1 MGCCCCNESLGRRQ
15 ITRYE
20 FLNSFLVSI
29 LALLAAVV
37 TAWRIYMEHN
47 YLVDDI
53 YFYLTLIPSGLEVI
67 VSLVIFIGFLTPE
80 RLNRC
85 IGSCCCYANNFYG
98 FFAWCDPLLCF
109 VLQVLV
115 WVPFVCISRVQVAHY
130 KIANNISLSQ
140 QQYLHDERSELFDIG
155 EWPWTPQD
163 YNLDILFVQACFLVI
178 VIIRLFSPRGGITFS
193 EMLKFAIVWLTEA
206 LDLLAFLDDLNAE
219 VLPHP
224 YLAYAVAVA
233 ASVSSLQF
241 LSTCTFIFYPVVFAE
256 EKTEEEEKGV
266 RYRLGLSITSAFF
279 DDIPLLVIRCLLFKE
294 IYLPLKQLSAVYL
307 FFMCKSFLFACMG
320 LTLACIEGYKCTKDG
335 HDNAVSPV
343 DSDSIKMSEEGF
355 MPGEDEDYS
364 GEMKGSATYF

>member
-1 MGCCCCNESLGRRQ
+1 MGSCCSESLGHRQ

-20 FLNSFLVSI
+20 FLNSFLLSI

-37 TAWRIYMEHN
+37 TAWRIYIEHN

-67 VSLVIFIGFLTPE
+67 VSLVIFIGFLIPE

-98 FFAWCDPLLCF
+98 FFAWFDPLLFF

-130 KIANNISLSQ
+130 TVANNVSSSEQ
-140 QQYLHDERSELFDIG
+140 SSYDDSGELFDID
-155 EWPWTPQD
+155 ELPWNPQE
-163 YNLDILFVQACFLVI
+163 YNLDLLFVQACFLVI
-178 VIIRLFSPRGGITFS
+178 VIIRLFSPRGGICFS
-193 EMLKFAIVWLTEA
+193 EMLKFAIMWLADA

-219 VLPHP
+219 VLLHR

-233 ASVSSLQF
+233 ASVSALQF
-241 LSTCTFIFYPVVFAE
+241 LSTCTFVCYPAVFAE
-256 EKTEEEEKGV
+256 KKTEEKKKGDK
-266 RYRLGLSITSAFF
+266 YRLGLSIISAFF

-307 FFMCKSFLFACMG
+307 FFMCKSFLGASMG
-320 LTLACIEGYKCTKDG
+320 LGLVCMEVYKCISDG
-335 HDNAVSPV
+335 HANSVTPI
-343 DSDSIKMSEEGF
+343 DSDSVKMSEEGF
-355 MPGEDEDYS
+355 MAKQDKAP
-364 GEMKGSATYF
+364 GEMKGNANGTYF